1 VKQKTTGYGFLLLT
15 ILLFSTYEVVGRTF
29 AAEIP
34 PLFVSGVR
42 FVLGGLILLPFALKD
57 MRRRDLTLKAQDV
70 AILTALGLLNA
81 GVAMG
86 LLQMSLQFINA
97 STSAVLFSSN
107 PLLVMA
113 FSTIMLKEPITKG
126 KVLSLA
132 LGIAGMVFVAGGFV
146 VHSLTGVLLALG
158 ATAAFGFYTVAG
170 KQLTNRYGTLVM
182 NGVSFVL
189 GGGIVLLASVALPGE
204 GLVISARNWLLL
216 VYLGVFVTGI
226 AYYAFFTGLSYTD
239 TTLGSAVFFCKPVF
253 ACLFAYYLLGEAI
266 TPGQVVGIGLI
277 LAAMLLIFIPV
288 QRGASS
294 PSHAQKRI

>member
-1 VKQKTTGYGFLLLT
+1 MKQKTTGYGFLLLT

-57 MRRRDLTLKAQDV
+57 MRRRDLTLKAKDV

-126 KVLSLA
+126 KCC
-132 LGIAGMVFVAGGFV
+132 
-146 VHSLTGVLLALG
+146 
-158 ATAAFGFYTVAG
+158 
-170 KQLTNRYGTLVM
+170 
-182 NGVSFVL
+182 
-189 GGGIVLLASVALPGE
+189 P
-204 GLVISARNWLLL
+204 
-216 VYLGVFVTGI
+216 
-226 AYYAFFTGLSYTD
+226 
-239 TTLGSAVFFCKPVF
+239 
-253 ACLFAYYLLGEAI
+253 
-266 TPGQVVGIGLI
+266 
-277 LAAMLLIFIPV
+277 
-288 QRGASS
+288 
-294 PSHAQKRI
+294 

>member
-1 VKQKTTGYGFLLLT
+1 MKQKTTGYGFLLLT

-42 FVLGGLILLPFALKD
+42 FVLGGLILPLALKD

-97 STSAVLFSSN
+97 STSACCSAAT
-107 PLLVMA
+107 PLVMA
-113 FSTIMLKEPITKG
+113 FFHHHAERTHHKG

>member
-1 VKQKTTGYGFLLLT
+1 MKQKTTGYGFLLLT

-189 GGGIVLLASVALPGE
+189 GGGIVLVASVALPGE

-216 VYLGVFVTGI
+216 VYLGVFVTGSPTTRSLLVCLI
-226 AYYAFFTGLSYTD
+226 RTPRSAQRCSSANLCLLSVCLLS
-239 TTLGSAVFFCKPVF
+239 LGRSD
-253 ACLFAYYLLGEAI
+253 YSR
-266 TPGQVVGIGLI
+266 PGCRNWADS
-277 LAAMLLIFIPV
+277 AAMLLIFIPV